1 MQECS
6 THIQVKK
13 RKKLLKYYY
22 ASYTYIYMYHVVFA
36 VSLNYPN
43 RLHPLDMRMQYFLE
57 YLLICLFTIPG
68 KACII
73 FHFNLFKMY
82 ISKIGVDIECYIS
95 SFWNPWV
102 SIWILYL
109 AFEQGHKHFFSS
121 EFCQFWFC
129 LKISSKV
136 GLVR

>member
-6 THIQVKK
+6 THIQVKQ

-82 ISKIGVDIECYIS
+82 ISKIGVDNECYI
-95 SFWNPWV
+95 
-102 SIWILYL
+102 YL
-109 AFEQGHKHFFSS
+109 LFEIHEYQFGYCSLHLNKDINIFFLQN
-121 EFCQFWFC
+121 FVNFDFF
-129 LKISSKV
+129 KKF
-136 GLVR
+136 LVKSD